1 MTNLWLIRVSIALVW
16 LYQGLWCKLL
26 GRAPQQAAIIGTV
39 PFLNAAQAHSVL
51 LALGALECG
60 LGVWVLCGRWARR
73 AALTQT
79 ILLAIVNAGG
89 VLWAS
94 TIIPDPLGMLL
105 QNFAFLLLAWIAAGE
120 VHPHATH
127 A

>member
-26 GRAPQQAAIIGTV
+26 GRAPHHEAVIASV
-39 PFLNAAQAHSVL
+39 PFLNAAQAHAALLVL
-51 LALGALECG
+51 GGLECI
-60 LGVWVLCGRWARR
+60 LAIWVLCGRWAFG
-73 AALTQT
+73 AAVAQT
-79 ILLAIVNAGG
+79 ALLAVMNTGG

-94 TIIPDPLGMLL
+94 TIIPDPVGMLL
-105 QNFAFLLLAWIAAGE
+105 QNVAFLLLAWIAAGE
-120 VHPHATH
+120 VHPHAAH